1 MNREAALREGIAL
14 LGQPSGGSRAT
25 ASPALDASL
34 ILAWSVGATRSALL
48 SDLRTELDAASEGRY
63 HKGLDC
69 RLRGSPVAYVTGTK
83 EFWGR
88 DFQVDASV
96 LVPRPDS
103 ELLVELAIAEGDS
116 RAGRLGRPP
125 LVHECCTG
133 SGAIIL
139 SLALDRPLWTLSAGD
154 LSPAA
159 LAVARANAERLVPA
173 GRPGGDV
180 SFVEQDLLAGTAG
193 PFDLILANPPY
204 VESPLARE
212 LAASWGE
219 PLLALDGGI
228 DGLDLLL
235 RLIPAAACALAPGG
249 CLMVESDATQA
260 ARLRD
265 MFNSTG
271 FSGIGTGRDLAG
283 LERVTWGRLR

>member
-1 MNREAALREGIAL
+1 MNREAALREGIAI
-14 LGQPSGGSRAT
+14 LGRPSGGARVT
-25 ASPALDASL
+25 GSPALDASL

-48 SDLRTELDAASEGRY
+48 SDLRPGLDAASEERY
-63 HKGLDC
+63 RRGLER

-96 LVPRPDS
+96 LVPRPDT
-103 ELLVELAIAEGDS
+103 ELLVELALAEGDS

-125 LVHECCTG
+125 VVHECCTG
-133 SGAIIL
+133 SGAVIV

-154 LSPAA
+154 ISPAA
-159 LAVARANAERLVPA
+159 LAVARANEGRLLPA
-173 GRPGGDV
+173 SRPGGNV
-180 SFVEQDLLAGTAG
+180 SFVEQDLLAGTSG

-204 VESPLARE
+204 VESTLARE

-219 PLLALDGGI
+219 PLLALDGGL
-228 DGLDLLL
+228 DGLDLLR
-235 RLIPAAACALAPGG
+235 RLIPAAARALAPGG
-249 CLMVESDATQA
+249 CLMVEADATHA

-265 MFNSTG
+265 MFNCEG
-271 FSGIGTGRDLAG
+271 FAGIGTARDLAG
-283 LERVTWGRLR
+283 LERVTGGRLR